1 MCTISCKSAL
11 EDYVQNVGSACGSKG
26 DLAPQEGVRTGK
38 NDTYVHVWVIGQMF
52 EYAYAQSCA
61 KDQYAPLH
69 RSSSI
74 PEQKERK
81 KG

>member
-11 EDYVQNVGSACGSKG
+11 EDYVQNVGSACGGKG

-38 NDTYVHVWVIGQMF
+38 NNTYVHVWMIGQMF

-69 RSSSI
+69 RSPSI
-74 PEQKERK
+74 PEKKE
-81 KG
+81 